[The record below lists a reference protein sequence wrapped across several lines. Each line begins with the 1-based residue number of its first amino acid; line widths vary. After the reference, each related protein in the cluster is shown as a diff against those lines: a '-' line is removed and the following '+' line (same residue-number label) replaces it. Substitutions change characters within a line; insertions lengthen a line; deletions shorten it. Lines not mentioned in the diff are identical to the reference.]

1 VLDDLALRVNAEDID
16 ACVLMIARPDLVTV
30 QDHIVALA
38 ECALELDAL
47 ARVLGC
53 HAFEVIDEGL
63 LAITDMRVVL
73 DVGRAGVPGDGLSR
87 TRLVKRPSSG
97 ATAESSPGSWISKP
111 VNPARPTH
119 REVRQAPLQT
129 LSAAAGPQG
138 ENGCYYLGS
147 KTLLK
152 PGSTGLARS
161 SKTRVEQVRSLGVR
175 RLGARLGQLLPAVI
189 AELDKALRL
198 HLGL

>member
-73 DVGRAGVPGDGLSR
+73 DVGRAGVRGDGLSR
-87 TRLVKRPSSG
+87 MRLVKRPFQRCDSRVLTRQLDIETSEPSASNSSRSP
-97 ATAESSPGSWISKP
+97 SST
-111 VNPARPTH
+111 PANAIGCR
-119 REVRQAPLQT
+119 R
-129 LSAAAGPQG
+129 AAGR
-138 ENGCYYLGS
+138 EWLI
-147 KTLLK
+147 L
-152 PGSTGLARS
+152 PG
-161 SKTRVEQVRSLGVR
+161 
-175 RLGARLGQLLPAVI
+175 
-189 AELDKALRL
+189 
-198 HLGL
+198 